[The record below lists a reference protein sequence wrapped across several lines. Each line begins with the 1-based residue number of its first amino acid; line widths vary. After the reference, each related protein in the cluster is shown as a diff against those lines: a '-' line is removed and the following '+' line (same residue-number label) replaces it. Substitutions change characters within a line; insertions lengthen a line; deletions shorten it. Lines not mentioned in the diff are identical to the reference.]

1 MKHLL
6 EIEEFSLTLFKK
18 KVATPILKKVS
29 LKIASNSIVGIVG
42 QSGSGKSMLAKSIVQ
57 LTSNNLAQERQ
68 GSIYFEGM
76 PIESASKKR
85 LRALRGKE
93 IAMIF
98 QNPIS
103 CLNPTMKIK
112 HQVAEM
118 VFSHYPNYPK
128 ELLHQQI
135 VEIFVAVGINN
146 AQERLTQ
153 YPHEL
158 SGGMLQRV
166 MIAMM
171 MILRPKLL
179 IADEPTTALD
189 ATVQAQI
196 LNVLKDLQQTNQ
208 MSVLF
213 ITHDLLLANH
223 LCDYIYVMKEGQ
235 IVEEGSTVEV
245 FNTPKQG
252 YTKKLL
258 QALPPY
264 DDLINHTP
272 FTSPRPT
279 EQEKVGGSV

>member
-1 MKHLL
+1 MKQLL
-6 EIEEFSLTLFKK
+6 EIDEFSLTLFKK
-18 KVATPILKKVS
+18 KIAMPILKKVS

-42 QSGSGKSMLAKSIVQ
+42 QSGSGKSMLAKSILQ
-57 LTSNNLAQERQ
+57 LTSNNLVQERE
-68 GSIYFEGM
+68 GSIHFEGK
-76 PIESASKKR
+76 PIESASKKE

-112 HQVAEM
+112 HQVAEI

-128 ELLHQQI
+128 DLLHKQI
-135 VEIFVAVGINN
+135 IEIFAAVRINN

-171 MILRPKLL
+171 MLLRPKLL

-196 LNVLKDLQQTNQ
+196 LNVLKDLQKTNQ

-235 IVEEGSTVEV
+235 IIEEGITTEV
-245 FNTPKQG
+245 FNTPRQN

-264 DDLINHTP
+264 KSLINHTP
-272 FTSPRPT
+272 FMLPKPVK
-279 EQEKVGGSV
+279 QEKVGGSV